1 LTFGFKIYFLI
12 EYKPIINIINYNGFN
27 ISVLRLDLIHPEIS
41 GNKWFKLKY
50 NILKAKAENKSRI
63 ITFGGAYSN
72 HIAATAFACKEF
84 GIKCIGIIRGEEITN
99 DNDTISVAKKNG
111 MEIVAVS
118 REEYKLKRT
127 EEYLNELLLKFPNS
141 YIVPEGGDNALG
153 EKGCEEILN
162 KETNIYTKI
171 FCACGTQTTFNG
183 ISNSLHSNQKL
194 VGINVLKFEA
204 KSEKK
209 NSTILNEY
217 HFGGYAKHSTELLNF
232 KKLFE
237 EKYAIPLDYIYTSKL
252 VYAVFDLIDKRE
264 IHEDNK
270 ILIIHSGGL
279 QGNSGYE
286 KRYNLNPNRQ
296 VTEQVG

>member
-1 LTFGFKIYFLI
+1 ML
-12 EYKPIINIINYNGFN
+12 EYKPIIHSVNHKGCN

-50 NILKAKAENKSRI
+50 NILKAKTEKKECI

-84 GIKCIGIIRGEEITN
+84 GIKCIGIIRGEEITD
-99 DNDTISVAKKNG
+99 DNETIYLAKKNG

-127 EEYLNELLLKFPNS
+127 EDYLKALAIKYPNS
-141 YIVPEGGDNALG
+141 YIIPEGGDNALG

-162 KETNIYTKI
+162 KETNSFTKI

-183 ISNSLHSNQKL
+183 IANSLQNNQEL
-194 VGINVLKFEA
+194 VGINVLKFES
-204 KSEKK
+204 KSDKK
-209 NSTILNEY
+209 NSVILNNY
-217 HFGGYAKHSTELLNF
+217 HFGGYAKHTKELLSF
-232 KKLFE
+232 KQLFE
-237 EKYAIPLDYIYTSKL
+237 EKYGIPLDYVYTSKL
-252 VYAVFDLIDKRE
+252 VYAVFDLIDKKE
-264 IHEDNK
+264 LLEDDK

-286 KRYNLNPNRQ
+286 KRYNLNPIRQ
-296 VTEQVG
+296 VTDPLG